1 MDSDGTLPRVKK
13 RRRVNS
19 KLNDDSKEIL
29 IKAKSADIFPK
40 LQCMS
45 SAHLSSE
52 NYFQSPISKLQ
63 NNTSVT
69 FSESELSTEDS
80 SDNYE
85 DNVPVSG
92 SFIPTI
98 SDSSDEFFSNADF
111 SSDSDNYFSDSSI
124 NSDSSYSDQVEN
136 AVDIGDFL
144 REWFHGVK
152 LLLKVH

>member
-69 FSESELSTEDS
+69 FSESELSSEDS

-111 SSDSDNYFSDSSI
+111 LI
-124 NSDSSYSDQVEN
+124 
-136 AVDIGDFL
+136 FL
-144 REWFHGVK
+144 PILITISAISALIQTVHILIR
-152 LLLKVH
+152 LKML